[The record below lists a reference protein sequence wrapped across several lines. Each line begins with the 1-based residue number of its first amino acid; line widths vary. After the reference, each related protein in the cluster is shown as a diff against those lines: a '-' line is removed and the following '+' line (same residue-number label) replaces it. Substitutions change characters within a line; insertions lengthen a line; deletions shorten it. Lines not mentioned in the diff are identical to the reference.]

1 MESIQPP
8 STAALVVSSTNARK
22 TPIILSAVYGRK
34 HSWTSLCAV
43 AFIASYCWVAR
54 TIEAFSCISF
64 NRAQYRSVSVTLPSA
79 LFRNGNILRASPSDY
94 VHSFQSNATRT
105 SAKNRSIPLHNPQN
119 ITVIRKQS
127 ARKSALQRSSQK
139 RPILA
144 RLGQLRNRVRANQ
157 TSPVG
162 IDGSMGLPSQ
172 RECDQV
178 LADCVALDEWELVLE
193 TLDLMKSVGLS
204 QQHSTYLAC
213 LEACFPVAN
222 AASAKEI
229 LYAMEQAGVEATA
242 DDMVWAI
249 LIYCRA
255 SSMRPRND
263 PVWLPL
269 ALQLIQEHPNV
280 SVAAYDAVL
289 SCMVETK
296 QWKEA
301 VRLLRGMEQQ
311 GSTGPALST
320 YRFVLESC
328 VASDQP
334 TQAVQVLQS
343 CIHHGLVPT
352 LYSFEL
358 VIGALAQ
365 KMQWRRALQL
375 VELMRQIDV
384 SPNLVVYNAVLS
396 ACSKAKEFLP
406 ARRLLHQMRREGV
419 QPSIR
424 SFNAVIAACAS
435 AGQWQDA
442 IQVLDQCHREPG
454 IQPDIYTYTNVMRAC
469 AKAGKTRKALTL
481 LQVIKDK
488 KLPLDA
494 YAYTAAIEACAKASM
509 SRKALELLGEM
520 EGIGI
525 APSGVTYS
533 VAITACGNGGE
544 WEKALGLLDTMR
556 QKNLKINLITYN
568 AAITAISK
576 AAKKTAKNRGQ
587 SGKLHRTVMR
597 MLDQM
602 REDGIEPDGFSFS
615 AAISCCGSEGHWKE
629 ALELMDI
636 MQKGGP
642 RTTPNKIA
650 YTAAI
655 ASCGQSGQADEAL
668 RLFRQMKDQ
677 GLSVDRVAY
686 NAVFSALRIAKRAD
700 LAFDLWAEMVD
711 TKPFEVNSIAVAK
724 LDEVSTP
731 DIITVTDAIGALSSA
746 SDTVEDRY
754 RVDKVFAEA
763 VRRNIVLRSDTLDS
777 KWEIDLSGMSF
788 PVARAACRYV
798 ITSISKSTS
807 NREFEDLTFITGVG
821 VGKSF
826 YKGSNGVPDLPT
838 QQTSLQKYV
847 QQILISDF
855 HPEIESYVPSLAKGT
870 ICIGSE
876 SICKW
881 AERQ

>member
-43 AFIASYCWVAR
+43 AFIASYFWVAR

-119 ITVIRKQS
+119 MTVIRKQS

-144 RLGQLRNRVRANQ
+144 RLEQLRNRVRANQ

-229 LYAMEQAGVEATA
+229 LYAMEQAGVEVTA
-242 DDMVWAI
+242 DDIVWAI

-469 AKAGKTRKALTL
+469 AKGMFAQRFENL
-481 LQVIKDK
+481 LV
-488 KLPLDA
+488 
-494 YAYTAAIEACAKASM
+494 
-509 SRKALELLGEM
+509 
-520 EGIGI
+520 
-525 APSGVTYS
+525 
-533 VAITACGNGGE
+533 
-544 WEKALGLLDTMR
+544 
-556 QKNLKINLITYN
+556 
-568 AAITAISK
+568 
-576 AAKKTAKNRGQ
+576 
-587 SGKLHRTVMR
+587 
-597 MLDQM
+597 
-602 REDGIEPDGFSFS
+602 
-615 AAISCCGSEGHWKE
+615 
-629 ALELMDI
+629 
-636 MQKGGP
+636 
-642 RTTPNKIA
+642 
-650 YTAAI
+650 
-655 ASCGQSGQADEAL
+655 
-668 RLFRQMKDQ
+668 
-677 GLSVDRVAY
+677 
-686 NAVFSALRIAKRAD
+686 
-700 LAFDLWAEMVD
+700 
-711 TKPFEVNSIAVAK
+711 
-724 LDEVSTP
+724 
-731 DIITVTDAIGALSSA
+731 A
-746 SDTVEDRY
+746 SDW
-754 RVDKVFAEA
+754 
-763 VRRNIVLRSDTLDS
+763 I
-777 KWEIDLSGMSF
+777 
-788 PVARAACRYV
+788 
-798 ITSISKSTS
+798 
-807 NREFEDLTFITGVG
+807 
-821 VGKSF
+821 
-826 YKGSNGVPDLPT
+826 
-838 QQTSLQKYV
+838 
-847 QQILISDF
+847 
-855 HPEIESYVPSLAKGT
+855 
-870 ICIGSE
+870 
-876 SICKW
+876 
-881 AERQ
+881 